1 MSESLERVIRGG
13 SAISIEHA
21 MRERSRRHVA
31 ADIPA
36 KLNMDLVKSAALRYA
51 KTEVED
57 EGLHPECLIATMPYA
72 QAEEW
77 QTRLRDMDEEKRC
90 ADRAVLLDE
99 NFAKQLNKGKV
110 SGCRGRS
117 TSPNF

>member
-1 MSESLERVIRGG
+1 MTKSLERVIGG
-13 SAISIEHA
+13 GLAISIEHA
-21 MRERSRRHVA
+21 MRESSRRHIA

-36 KLNMDLVKSAALRYA
+36 KVNVDLVKSVVLRYA

-72 QAEEW
+72 QAAEW
-77 QTRLRDMDEEKRC
+77 QTRLRDMDEGQRC
-90 ADRAVLLDE
+90 ADQDVLLDE
-99 NFAKQLNKGKV
+99 KFAKQLNKGKV
-110 SGCRGRS
+110 SGCRGRL